1 MNLDNPLK
9 SWPAVG
15 AVALACLALVGC
27 ADMGGIHTSA
37 QLRTPET
44 LGLAGNSATDQAARV
59 SSVDA
64 QWWTQLGDERLD
76 RYVADALADS
86 PSLRIAQARIA
97 KAGAAAQFAH
107 ANELPQLSGQGS
119 VMRQHFSANS
129 IYPPPLGGSNQ
140 TIASAELDGRWSLD
154 LFGKDRALFEAAV
167 GGVRAAEADRDAAR
181 VLLTSRIVQTYVQ
194 LARLQEQE
202 KVAQRAIEQ
211 RSDTLKLVRDRYDA
225 GLDTR
230 LEVRQSEGGVPEARV
245 QLAQTLEQKQLAQN
259 ALAAL
264 LGKPSEAA
272 AITASPL
279 AALKLPAL
287 PQQLPAN
294 LLGRRADVVAARW
307 RVEAAQHD
315 IAAAK
320 AAFYPDINLTA
331 FVGLSSLGLDN
342 FIKGSSRQWGAG
354 PALSLPIFD
363 GGRLRAN
370 LRGKSADYD
379 AAVEGYNQTVIE
391 AVHDV
396 ADQIAGVK
404 SALAQQDDQRAAAQ
418 AAQSAY
424 ELARQR
430 YAAGLGTYLS
440 VLSAETNV
448 LQQRRLT
455 VDLQARILTSHAALV
470 QALGGGYAGEPVQTA
485 QGADTAAGAKA
496 QAAPQGG

>member
-1 MNLDNPLK
+1 MNLNNNSMPLR
-9 SWPAVG
+9 G
-15 AVALACLALVGC
+15 LALACLACIALAGC
-27 ADMGGIHTSA
+27 ADMGGIHTTA
-37 QLRTPET
+37 QLRSPET
-44 LGLAGNSATDQAARV
+44 LGLAGHSAADQAARV
-59 SSVDA
+59 SAVDA
-64 QWWTQLGDERLD
+64 QWWTELGDERLD

-86 PSLRIAQARIA
+86 PSLRSAQARIA
-97 KAGAAAQFAH
+97 KAGAAVQLAH
-107 ANELPQLSGQGS
+107 ANQLPQLSGQTS
-119 VMRQHFSANS
+119 VMRQHFSANA
-129 IYPPPLGGSNQ
+129 IYPAPLGGSNQ
-140 TIASAELDGRWSLD
+140 TMASAELDGRWSLD
-154 LFGKDRALFEAAV
+154 LFGKDRALLEAAV

-181 VLLTSRIVQTYVQ
+181 VLLASRIVQTYVQ

-202 KVAQRAIEQ
+202 AVAERAIAQ
-211 RSDTLKLVRDRYDA
+211 RSDTLKLVRERFDA

-245 QLAQTLEQKQLAQN
+245 QLAQVREQRQLARN

-264 LGKPSEAA
+264 LGKPAEAA
-272 AITASPL
+272 SISASPL
-279 AALKLPAL
+279 PALKLPAL

-294 LLGRRADVVAARW
+294 LLGRRADVAAARW

-320 AAFYPDINLTA
+320 AAFYPDINLSA
-331 FVGLSSLGLDN
+331 FVGLSSLGLN
-342 FIKGSSRQWGAG
+342 EFLQGSSRQWGVG

-379 AAVEGYNQTVIE
+379 AAVENYNQTVIE

-396 ADQIAGVK
+396 ADQLVGVQ
-404 SALAQQDDQRAAAQ
+404 SAQAQQDEQRAAAQ

-430 YAAGLGTYLS
+430 YAAGLGTYLN

-448 LQQRRLT
+448 LQQRRAS
-455 VDLQARILTSHAALV
+455 VDLQARILTSHAALA
-470 QALGGGYAGEPVQTA
+470 QALGGGYA
-485 QGADTAAGAKA
+485 DAGAASAPASAPA
-496 QAAPQGG
+496 QVAARGG